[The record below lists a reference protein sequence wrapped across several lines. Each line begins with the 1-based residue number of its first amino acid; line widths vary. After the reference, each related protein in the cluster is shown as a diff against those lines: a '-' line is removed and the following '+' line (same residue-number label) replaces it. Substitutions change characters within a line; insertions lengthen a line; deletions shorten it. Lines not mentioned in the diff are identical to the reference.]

1 MNNKIYL
8 SPEFELVKFDLES
21 IMYNEVRDSFRETSG
36 SGIDDDDT
44 GE

>member
-1 MNNKIYL
+1 MKRKSYL

-21 IMYNEVRDSFRETSG
+21 IMYKEVRDSIRENSG
-36 SGIDDDDT
+36 SVIDDDDT

>member
-1 MNNKIYL
+1 MKRKSYL

-21 IMYNEVRDSFRETSG
+21 IMYNEVRDSFRENSG
-36 SGIDDDDT
+36 SVIDDDDT

>member
-1 MNNKIYL
+1 MNNKKYL

-36 SGIDDDDT
+36 SVIDDDDT

>member
-1 MNNKIYL
+1 MNNKKYL

-21 IMYNEVRDSFRETSG
+21 IMYNEVRDSFRENSG
-36 SGIDDDDT
+36 SVIDDDDT